1 MRTDLIWGTMRR
13 FPPFFPAPAR
23 MSSPFGTET
32 VLDVRHWTDDYF
44 SFTTTRDDGFRFE
57 NGQFVMIGLE
67 VPQADGSLRPLMRAY
82 SIASANWEEQLEFFS
97 IKVPNGP
104 LTSRLRDIRP
114 GDSILIG
121 RKPTGTL
128 LIHDLHPGR
137 NLYLLGT
144 GTGFAPWLSVIKDP
158 ETYERFE
165 RVILCHGV
173 RGASDLAYRDYILNE
188 LPQHEFLGEQIVA
201 KLRYYPAVSR
211 EGFLVDGRDQR
222 GRLTEL
228 MDDGRMTD
236 QLGIEPLDPARDRAM
251 VCGGPQMLADFRA
264 LLDRRGFT
272 AAPRIGTPGE
282 YVFERAFVEK

>member
-1 MRTDLIWGTMRR
+1 
-13 FPPFFPAPAR
+13 

-57 NGQFVMIGLE
+57 NGQFVMIGLPVE
-67 VPQADGSLRPLMRAY
+67 QADGSVRPLMRAY

-104 LTSRLRDIRP
+104 LTSRLRDIQP
-114 GDSILIG
+114 GDHILIG

-144 GTGFAPWLSVIKDP
+144 GTGFAPWLSIVKDP
-158 ETYERFE
+158 DTYQRFE
-165 RVILCHGV
+165 RVVLCHGV
-173 RGASDLAYRDYILNE
+173 RHASDLAYRDYIAHE
-188 LPQHEFLGEQIVA
+188 LPRHEFLGEQIA
-201 KLRYYPAVSR
+201 RQLRYYPVVSR
-211 EGFLVDGRDQR
+211 EAFAFEGRDQR

-228 MDDGRMTD
+228 MDSGLMMEH
-236 QLGIEPLDPARDRAM
+236 LGLDALDPARDRAM
-251 VCGGPQMLADFRA
+251 VCGSPQMLADVRA
-264 LLDRRGFT
+264 ILDARGFG
-272 AAPRIGTPGE
+272 AAPRIGTPGQ

>member
-1 MRTDLIWGTMRR
+1 
-13 FPPFFPAPAR
+13 

-32 VLDVRHWTDDYF
+32 VLDVRHWTDAYF
-44 SFTTTRDDGFRFE
+44 SFTTTRDDGFRFD

-67 VPQADGSLRPLMRAY
+67 VDGRPLMRAY

-97 IKVPNGP
+97 IKVQDGP
-104 LTSRLRDIRP
+104 LTSRLQHIRP

-128 LIHDLHPGR
+128 LISDLHPGR

-144 GTGFAPWLSVIKDP
+144 GTGFAPWLSVVKDP
-158 ETYERFE
+158 ATYERFE

-173 RGASDLAYRDYILNE
+173 RGAADLAYRDYILNE
-188 LPQHEFLGEQIVA
+188 LPRHEFLGEEIAA

-211 EGFLVDGRDQR
+211 EPFEFEGQDHR
-222 GRLTEL
+222 GRLTDL
-228 MDDGRMTD
+228 MASGRMME
-236 QLGIEPLDPARDRAM
+236 QLGIEPLDATHDRAM
-251 VCGGPQMLADFRA
+251 ICGSPQMLADFRS
-264 LLDRRGFT
+264 LLDSRGFT
-272 AAPRIGTPGE
+272 PAPRIGTAGQ

>member
-1 MRTDLIWGTMRR
+1 
-13 FPPFFPAPAR
+13 

-32 VLDVRHWTDDYF
+32 VLDVRHWTDAYF

-57 NGQFVMIGLE
+57 NGQFVMIGLPVE
-67 VPQADGSLRPLMRAY
+67 QPDGATRPLLRAY

-97 IKVPNGP
+97 IKVDHGA
-104 LTSRLRDIRP
+104 LTSRLQHIRP
-114 GDSILIG
+114 GDTVLIG

-144 GTGFAPWLSVIKDP
+144 GTGFAPWLAVIKDP
-158 ETYERFE
+158 ATYERFE

-173 RGASDLAYRDYILNE
+173 RNAADLAYRDYIVNE
-188 LPQHEFLGEQIVA
+188 LPQHEFLGQQIRTQ
-201 KLRYYPAVSR
+201 LLYYPAVSR
-211 EGFLVDGRDQR
+211 EAFSNGANDQC
-222 GRLTEL
+222 GRLTAL
-228 MDDGRMTD
+228 MDSGRMMEH
-236 QLGIEPLDPARDRAM
+236 LHLPPLDPAHDRAM

-264 LLDRRGFT
+264 LLDARGFT
-272 AAPRIGTPGE
+272 AAPRIGVPGD

>member
-1 MRTDLIWGTMRR
+1 
-13 FPPFFPAPAR
+13 
-23 MSSPFGTET
+23 MSSAFGTET

-67 VPQADGSLRPLMRAY
+67 VDGRPLLRAY

-104 LTSRLRDIRP
+104 LTSRLKSIRP
-114 GDSILIG
+114 GDTVLIG

-144 GTGFAPWLSVIKDP
+144 GTGLAPWLAVIKDP
-158 ETYERFE
+158 ETYERFDQI
-165 RVILCHGV
+165 VLAHGV
-173 RGASDLAYRDYILNE
+173 RSPGDLAYRDYIVNE
-188 LPQHEFLGEQIVA
+188 LPRHEFLGEQIAA
-201 KLRYYPAVSR
+201 KLKYYPAVTR
-211 EGFLVDGRDQR
+211 EDFTFAGNDQR

-228 MDDGRMTD
+228 MDSGRMQQ
-236 QLGIEPLDPARDRAM
+236 QLGIEALDGEHDRAM
-251 VCGGPQMLADFRA
+251 ICGSPQMLADFRA
-264 LLDRRGFT
+264 ILDARGFS
-272 AAPRIGTPGE
+272 AAPRIGVPGQ

>member
-1 MRTDLIWGTMRR
+1 
-13 FPPFFPAPAR
+13 
-23 MSSPFGTET
+23 MSAAFGTET
-32 VLDVRHWTDDYF
+32 VLDVRHWTADYF
-44 SFTTTRDDGFRFE
+44 SFTTTRDDGFRFD

-67 VPQADGSLRPLMRAY
+67 VDGRPLLRAY

-104 LTSRLRDIRP
+104 LTSRLQHVKP
-114 GDSILIG
+114 GDTVLIG

-128 LIHDLHPGR
+128 LISDLHPGR

-144 GTGFAPWLSVIKDP
+144 GTGLAPFLAVIKDP

-173 RGASDLAYRDYILNE
+173 REAKDLAYRDYIVNE
-188 LPQHEFLGEQIVA
+188 LPRHEFLGEQIAA

-211 EGFLVDGRDQR
+211 EAFAWNGHDHR
-222 GRLTEL
+222 GRLTAL
-228 MDDGRMTD
+228 MDSGRMME
-236 QLGIEPLDPARDRAM
+236 QLGIEPLDAAHDRAM
-251 VCGGPQMLADFRA
+251 ICGSPQMRADFRA
-264 LLDRRGFT
+264 LLDARGFR
-272 AAPRIGTPGE
+272 ASPRIGSPGE

>member
-1 MRTDLIWGTMRR
+1 
-13 FPPFFPAPAR
+13 

-32 VLDVRHWTDDYF
+32 VLDVRHWTDAYF

-57 NGQFVMIGLE
+57 NGQFVMIGLQVE
-67 VPQADGSLRPLMRAY
+67 GRPLLRAY

-97 IKVPNGP
+97 IKVPDGP
-104 LTSRLRDIRP
+104 LTSRLQHIRA
-114 GDSILIG
+114 GDTVLIG

-158 ETYERFE
+158 ETYERFD

-173 RGASDLAYRDYILNE
+173 REAKDLAYRDYIVNE
-188 LPQHEFLGEQIVA
+188 LPRHEFLGEEISR
-201 KLRYYPAVSR
+201 KLLYYPAVTR
-211 EGFLVDGRDQR
+211 EDFVFDGHDHR
-222 GRLTEL
+222 GRLTDL
-228 MDDGRMTD
+228 MASGRMMER
-236 QLGIEPLDPARDRAM
+236 LGIEALDPERDRAM
-251 VCGGPQMLADFRA
+251 ICGSPQMLGDFRA
-264 LLDRRGFT
+264 LLDSRGFT
-272 AAPRIGTPGE
+272 AAPRIGVAGQ

>member
-1 MRTDLIWGTMRR
+1 
-13 FPPFFPAPAR
+13 
-23 MSSPFGTET
+23 MSSAFGTET

-57 NGQFVMIGLE
+57 NGQFVMIGLQ
-67 VPQADGSLRPLMRAY
+67 VPQADGSSKPLLRAY

-104 LTSRLRDIRP
+104 LTSRLKEIQP
-114 GDSILIG
+114 GDQVLIG

-165 RVILCHGV
+165 RVVLCHGV
-173 RGASDLAYRDYILNE
+173 RSAQDLAYRDYIVNE
-188 LPQHEFLGEQIVA
+188 LPKHEFLGEQIA
-201 KLRYYPAVSR
+201 RQLHYYPAVSR
-211 EGFLVDGRDQR
+211 ETFDFAGRDQR
-222 GRLTEL
+222 GRLTE
-228 MDDGRMTD
+228 MMADGRMMA
-236 QLGIEPLDPARDRAM
+236 QLGIEPLDAEHDRAM
-251 VCGGPQMLADFRA
+251 ICGSPQMLADFRE
-264 LLDRRGFT
+264 LLDGRGFT
-272 AAPRIGTPGE
+272 AAPRIGVPGQ
-282 YVFERAFVEK
+282 YVYERAFVEK